1 MSAGSSSSTAG
12 STVASWKWVFA
23 AFGLAIAVNPAA
35 AQEDKET
42 ALRDYMVCVRR
53 VAIRFE
59 PSGESPQSIA
69 EAATWACL
77 SEGVKAMNF
86 LLHDAN
92 PGISPTGLVDSANQA
107 AIGQVVGVRLCKNN
121 HDCAYSTVPK

>member
-1 MSAGSSSSTAG
+1 MNLPCL
-12 STVASWKWVFA
+12 SWTWVFA
-23 AFGLAIAVNPAA
+23 GFGLLIAVTAA
-35 AQEDKET
+35 TAEDDKQT
-42 ALRDYMVCVRR
+42 ALRDYMICVRR
-53 VAIRFE
+53 AAIRFE

-77 SEGVKAMNF
+77 SEGIKAINF

-92 PGISPTGLVDSANQA
+92 PGISPTGLVDSAKQA

-121 HDCAYSTVPK
+121 HDCTYSTAP